1 MLGKG
6 SAGVTRAAMD
16 SGLRLDE
23 CKRCLENLGFGPREL
38 ATLEV
43 SDSAAIAR
51 QLAFEMNITA
61 STELEDAI
69 VDWIQDSRAPAKM
82 AARLEGILA
91 SDIEWER
98 LAVRRRFGPTMAPEK
113 APPPGDRLRKLELT
127 GCELLA
133 REERLLIFWTKQLQS
148 ELCASDA
155 PVLQKLEDSL
165 DPARALEMLAGK
177 TRAGTLKRYVVV
189 YQRWRLWLQ
198 EAKLLHP
205 PGRPRALWKV
215 R

>member
-16 SGLRLDE
+16 SGLQLDK
-23 CKRCLENLGFGPREL
+23 CKRYLESLGFGPREL

-43 SDSAAIAR
+43 SDSAAIAK

-61 STELEDAI
+61 SAELEDAI

-82 AARLEGILA
+82 AMRLEGILA
-91 SDIEWER
+91 SDIDWER

-113 APPPGDRLRKLELT
+113 PPPPGDRLRKLELT

-133 REERLLIFWTKQLQS
+133 REERLLGFWTKQLQS

-165 DPARALEMLAGK
+165 DPAGL
-177 TRAGTLKRYVVV
+177 
-189 YQRWRLWLQ
+189 
-198 EAKLLHP
+198 
-205 PGRPRALWKV
+205 
-215 R
+215 

>member
-16 SGLRLDE
+16 SGLQLDK
-23 CKRCLENLGFGPREL
+23 CKRYLENLGFGPREL

-43 SDSAAIAR
+43 KDSAAIAK

-69 VDWIQDSRAPAKM
+69 VDWIQESRAP
-82 AARLEGILA
+82 A

-98 LAVRRRFGPTMAPEK
+98 LAVRRRFGPVMAPEK
-113 APPPGDRLRKLELT
+113 PPPPGDRLCKLELT

-133 REERLLIFWTKQLQS
+133 REEGSGQRAT
-148 ELCASDA
+148 ERALCERCACVA
-155 PVLQKLEDSL
+155 KLEDSL

-177 TRAGTLKRYVVV
+177 TRAGTLKI
-189 YQRWRLWLQ
+189 WRGLS
-198 EAKLLHP
+198 AGDFGYRKLSYCILLA
-205 PGRPRALWKV
+205 GR
-215 R
+215 